1 MPTVSSADPR
11 TRSPNKRDLAKSET
25 RRKIFDSA
33 RRLFADKG
41 YEAATVRDIATG
53 AGMSTGAVF
62 ANFAGKADVFGEI
75 VLADRNASYEIM
87 EAVLDEKLACDRF
100 DVDDAL
106 TAMFE
111 AGYRFRLGNL
121 ALMQATI
128 SASWSPDLGADVRER
143 MAQHPIENLI
153 AKALRAAAARDELA
167 ANADFDLLARM
178 LWDCYLGNFA
188 QAVHDRWPLDRLL
201 DQLRRQIWIVL
212 ASARSRPAPGKS

>member
-1 MPTVSSADPR
+1 MRTVAAADPR
-11 TRSPNKRDLAKSET
+11 TRAPNKRELAKAET
-25 RRKIFDSA
+25 RQKILDSA

-75 VLADRNASYEIM
+75 VLADRNASYAII
-87 EAVLDEKLACDRF
+87 EAVLDEELASERL

-128 SASWSPDLGADVRER
+128 SASWSPDLGAHVRER
-143 MAQHPIENLI
+143 MAQRPIESLI
-153 AKALRAAAARDELA
+153 AKALRSAASRGELT
-167 ANADFDLLARM
+167 ANADLDLLARM

-188 QAVHDRWPLDRLL
+188 QVAHDRWPLDRLL
-201 DQLRRQIWIVL
+201 DQLRRQMRIVL
-212 ASARSRPAPGKS
+212 ASARSGPALGKR